1 MSLVAFAVR
10 PWVYSLTGELRSLK
24 PCGTA
29 KRKEKEKKKK
39 TKKQPSKLAG
49 LGDRLTMGGDG
60 KESGMTSRFL
70 ASINILLMEDER
82 RPGWLYLK
90 RG

>member
-1 MSLVAFAVR
+1 MVQ
-10 PWVYSLTGELRSLK
+10 P
-24 PCGTA
+24 
-29 KRKEKEKKKK
+29 KEKKRKK
-39 TKKQPSKLAG
+39 KKKKKKKPSKLAG

>member
-1 MSLVAFAVR
+1 MVQ
-10 PWVYSLTGELRSLK
+10 P
-24 PCGTA
+24 
-29 KRKEKEKKKK
+29 KEKKREKK
-39 TKKQPSKLAG
+39 HSKLAV
-49 LGDRLTMGGDG
+49 LGDRLTMGAEG

-70 ASINILLMEDER
+70 ASINVLLMEHER